1 MNKAIIQ
8 TEFRV
13 KDIYRV
19 VTQNIPQKFIEKI
32 KSGRPHSGFIYVMG
46 GKTEYTFDECSFT
59 VKAGDIL
66 LLPQNS
72 HYSMN
77 VLTPWYKVIFA
88 DFDFEIP
95 DNMTLSTT
103 GCIYKSNIGTETAF
117 QKLLKRWLFK
127 SPAWKTS
134 CLAALYDIY
143 ASIILDNSH
152 DYVPLSK
159 QKYIEPALKMIVQS
173 YTMQDIKISQLARAC
188 QMSET
193 HFRRL
198 FKEVY
203 YVSPAQYISKL
214 RINYAKDLMKYENA
228 SVQQVSEALGY
239 SSIYHFSKVFKRI
252 TDFSPSE
259 YKKSLALSF
268 E

>member
-1 MNKAIIQ
+1 MSKTIIQ
-8 TEFRV
+8 TELSV

-19 VTQNIPQKFIEKI
+19 VAQNIPQKFIGRNVK
-32 KSGRPHSGFIYVMG
+32 GRPFFGFIYILD

-59 VKAGDIL
+59 VKPGDIL
-66 LLPQNS
+66 FLPKDS
-72 HYSMN
+72 IYSMN
-77 VLTPWYKVIFA
+77 ILTPFYKVVFV
-88 DFDFEIP
+88 DFDFNIP
-95 DNMTLSTT
+95 DNESLSTT
-103 GCIYKSNIGTETAF
+103 GCIFKSNIGTETAF

-127 SPAWKTS
+127 SHAWKTS
-134 CLAALYDIY
+134 CMAMLYEIY

-159 QKYIEPALKMIVQS
+159 QKKLEPALKIIVQ
-173 YTMQDIKISQLARAC
+173 YHTTQNITIAQLAEVC
-188 QMSET
+188 GMSET

-203 YVSPAQYISKL
+203 HISPAQYITKL

-228 SVQQVSEALGY
+228 SIQQVSEALGF
-239 SSIYHFSKVFKRI
+239 SSVYHFSKVFKRE

-259 YKKSLALSF
+259 YKKTLASKL
-268 E
+268 